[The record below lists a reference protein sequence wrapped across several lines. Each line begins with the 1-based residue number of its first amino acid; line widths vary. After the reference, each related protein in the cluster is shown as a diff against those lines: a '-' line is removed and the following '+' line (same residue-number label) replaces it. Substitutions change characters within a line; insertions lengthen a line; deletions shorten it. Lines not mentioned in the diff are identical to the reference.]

1 MIRNNLNKQHAETLD
16 KFTQKQDVYPLFVKV
31 KKWKEKNISVYTI
44 NVQNQYFLINKN
56 RIMLR
61 RNFQKNH
68 DPSYINF
75 KDSASD
81 ISTISD
87 YMYMCHTKT

>member
-16 KFTQKQDVYPLFVKV
+16 KFTQKQDLYPLFAKV

-56 RIMLR
+56 RIVLR
-61 RNFQKNH
+61 RNL
-68 DPSYINF
+68 
-75 KDSASD
+75 
-81 ISTISD
+81 
-87 YMYMCHTKT
+87 